1 MKSQILILKY
11 LYLKSI
17 LNISNRHNSAI
28 FQTTIDMAG
37 RCGEQNSCQER
48 EELQMRSM
56 QTDAFSD
63 SQLAAYEERRERG
76 VKLCMMY

>member
-37 RCGEQNSCQER
+37 RCGEA
-48 EELQMRSM
+48 
-56 QTDAFSD
+56 T
-63 SQLAAYEERRERG
+63 YEERREKVRKFNLTND
-76 VKLCMMY
+76 VFFCKVMEDSDACREVEVYQEDR